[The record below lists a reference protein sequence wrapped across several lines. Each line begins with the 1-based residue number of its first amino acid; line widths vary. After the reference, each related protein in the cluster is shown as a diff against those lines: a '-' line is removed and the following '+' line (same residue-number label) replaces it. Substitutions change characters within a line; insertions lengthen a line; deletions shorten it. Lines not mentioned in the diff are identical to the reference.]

1 MVEEKVRVEL
11 TVHGSVQMVSFRYR
25 VSDIADDLGIVGRI
39 INKPDKTVHII
50 AEGEKSKIKE
60 FIERLEIRPLTS
72 EQIKELQDKGEFVPP
87 QPLAKVE
94 KIEGGDN
101 FLVYSGKYQKF
112 EIIAEEYDKEL
123 VNSLRTAS
131 HLIDRLRTDMYYN
144 FQTLNNNYLQSL
156 EKIKIKP
163 EDNSMNNINFKKIKM
178 ENGEAD
184 GYSLNI
190 GSGPLLIIKA
200 KKGYVMCGYLNMDAA
215 NKLGDIAGKV
225 TGVKDF
231 DDVLNAT
238 VIEVSE
244 NAKKNGLKTGMKAKD
259 FLNKLLES

>member
-1 MVEEKVRVEL
+1 MKEEDEKVHVEL
-11 TVHGSVQMVSFRYR
+11 TIHGSVQMVSFRYR

-50 AEGEKSKIKE
+50 AEGGKTKIQE
-60 FIERLEIRPLTS
+60 FIERLKIRPLSS
-72 EQIKELQDKGEFVPP
+72 EQIKELQAKGEFVPP

-144 FQTLNNNYLQSL
+144 FQTLNKNYIQSL
-156 EKIKIKP
+156 EKIKLKSG
-163 EDNSMNNINFKKIKM
+163 DN
-178 ENGEAD
+178 
-184 GYSLNI
+184 
-190 GSGPLLIIKA
+190 
-200 KKGYVMCGYLNMDAA
+200 NMK
-215 NKLGDIAGKV
+215 N
-225 TGVKDF
+225 
-231 DDVLNAT
+231 
-238 VIEVSE
+238 VI
-244 NAKKNGLKTGMKAKD
+244 KKNGKKEPFIKEKIVVSAVKAGAPVKIARDIAKQVEVNPEDELKTKWIRQYV
-259 FLNKLLES
+259 LNKLKYHNSEWHDNWINYDEGIKRLHKYKT

>member
-1 MVEEKVRVEL
+1 MDEEKVRVEL

-50 AEGEKSKIKE
+50 AEGEKTKIQE
-60 FIERLEIRPLTS
+60 FIERLKIRPLSS

-144 FQTLNNNYLQSL
+144 FQTLNNNYMQSL
-156 EKIKIKP
+156 EKIKLKMR
-163 EDNSMNNINFKKIKM
+163 DN
-178 ENGEAD
+178 
-184 GYSLNI
+184 
-190 GSGPLLIIKA
+190 
-200 KKGYVMCGYLNMDAA
+200 NM
-215 NKLGDIAGKV
+215 KS
-225 TGVKDF
+225 
-231 DDVLNAT
+231 
-238 VIEVSE
+238 VI
-244 NAKKNGLKTGMKAKD
+244 KKNGKKEPLIKEKIVVSAVKAGAPVKIARDIAKQVELHPEDELKTKWIRQYV
-259 FLNKLLES
+259 LNKLKYHNSEWHDNWINYDEGIKRLKKYQSKSFIS